1 MLWYVI
7 CVSTVAC
14 VLACSGSTKTSK
26 ASLHLGTVPVA
37 SISRLYPITHTGNN
51 ASKNQNVSFRCLKV
65 CVDADCQ
72 MSLCVASYLESMSA
86 TSSILSVK
94 CILYVR
100 SIRPFG
106 FRRHKPHLGRV
117 GRCHKGTL
125 EGQER
130 NAKDLARPG

>member
-1 MLWYVI
+1 MLYLYRPSH
-7 CVSTVAC
+7 VSLL
-14 VLACSGSTKTSK
+14 VLDPPSQAKPLSTLVQS
-26 ASLHLGTVPVA
+26 SLHPSPDCIQL
-37 SISRLYPITHTGNN
+37 HTQETTRQRTRM
-51 ASKNQNVSFRCLKV
+51 SHSDVCLKV
-65 CVDADCQ
+65 CVDANCQ
-72 MSLCVASYLESMSA
+72 MSLCVASYLASMST

-106 FRRHKPHLGRV
+106 FRHHKPHLGRV